1 MSLVSPTWTAPTV
14 RFTPILAYEMN
25 ELTIVIAGAGI
36 KTTEEFK
43 AACAEDGTT
52 AQCCIAPLGS
62 DGLLCTPA

>member
-1 MSLVSPTWTAPTV
+1 
-14 RFTPILAYEMN
+14 MN
-25 ELTIVIAGAGI
+25 ELTIIIAGAGI

-62 DGLLCTPA
+62 DGLICTPA